1 MLRNVLRHQGGNFS
15 AIDETGRRVFIVE
28 SISFIF
34 EVIVDEEMNTV
45 RYRPVNYKDVK
56 VLTAIDNYLRGV
68 RHNKAIIE
76 RLVIRYGW
84 MDRRLSNLSFVNLTD
99 FMKNIRQGDGTST
112 DQRKLQELCK
122 QLSLSMKNV
131 LK

>member
-1 MLRNVLRHQGGNFS
+1 
-15 AIDETGRRVFIVE
+15 
-28 SISFIF
+28 
-34 EVIVDEEMNTV
+34 MNTV

-68 RHNKAIIE
+68 RHDKAIIE

-99 FMKNIRQGDGTST
+99 FMKNIRQGDSTST

-122 QLSLSMKNV
+122 QLSLSMKV
-131 LK
+131 VVK